1 VSEWDGYFD
10 WDEGNEDHATRHG
23 VEVYEIEEA
32 LLDPGGVTGEAYG
45 VGSERREAVI
55 GETYHGRIVF
65 VVYTMRD
72 DRVRPVSAREAT
84 DKEKRR
90 YRR

>member
-1 VSEWDGYFD
+1 MSQWGGCFD

-23 VEVYEIEEA
+23 VEIREIEEA
-32 LLDPGGVTGEAYG
+32 LLDPDQVTGEAYG
-45 VGSERREAVI
+45 VGPERREAII
-55 GETYHGRIVF
+55 GETDDGRVVF

-72 DRVRPVSAREAT
+72 EKVRPISAREAT

>member
-1 VSEWDGYFD
+1 MSGS
-10 WDEGNEDHATRHG
+10 GTSIGTKATRTTQHG

-32 LLDPGGVTGEAYG
+32 LLDSDGVIGKAYG
-45 VGSERREAVI
+45 VGTERREAVI

-72 DRVRPVSAREAT
+72 DRARPISAREAT

>member
-1 VSEWDGYFD
+1 MSEWGGYFD

-32 LLDPGGVTGEAYG
+32 LLDPDGVTGEAYG
-45 VGSERREAVI
+45 VGPERREAVI

-65 VVYTMRD
+65 VVYTVRG
-72 DRVRPVSAREAT
+72 DRVRPISAREAT